1 MGIPPTYLQLV
12 PNGELPTR
20 ETIAPFRCVVI
31 IDAPVSDTWQI
42 SVSRWLVES
51 GCLYMMAWGPGCS
64 SWDDTVD
71 MANLEE
77 FDYGDIPEDRFVM
90 TTWHTDESLAY
101 VFWFAK
107 ELAHHP
113 TVELC
118 DTLLLHISPSASEA
132 EMLAAFEN
140 AKD

>member
-1 MGIPPTYLQLV
+1 
-12 PNGELPTR
+12 
-20 ETIAPFRCVVI
+20 
-31 IDAPVSDTWQI
+31 
-42 SVSRWLVES
+42 
-51 GCLYMMAWGPGCS
+51 MMAWGPGCS

-77 FDYGDIPEDRFVM
+77 FDYGDIPEERFVM
-90 TTWHTDESLAY
+90 TTWHTDESISY

-113 TVELC
+113 IVELS

-140 AKD
+140 AKA